1 MQIILTLAALA
12 AAATL
17 FVLLQ
22 HGTANTLKAVGIAF
36 LRAGKA
42 HERRTAA
49 RKAVVDQQM
58 VRELE
63 AA

>member
-1 MQIILTLAALA
+1 MQILLTLAALA
-12 AAATL
+12 VSALL

-22 HGTANTLKAVGIAF
+22 HGTANTLKSIGIAF

-42 HERRTAA
+42 HEARTSKRR
-49 RKAVVDQQM
+49 AVVNEQM